1 MRIKSIE
8 IKNFKC
14 LGPEPVSL
22 NFSDDIIVLIGENN
36 VGKSSVLQ
44 AINYF
49 FSGKNIPIEFFYNK
63 VADEL
68 HPLEI
73 TIEFDNLSDEDLE
86 HKVVHPYAFKQE
98 GNYAWKLKK
107 KYFQKEDGSMDR
119 KYFAF
124 DGNDWKENP
133 SGWRQTCDDLF
144 TEEKMQTVFIEA
156 VKEVADTTKPSTRSA
171 SVFQQLFNIILQ
183 PKLQNKA
190 EYKALIKA
198 LKNYDKL
205 FESNSKLDE
214 ISNLENE
221 ISSRWSRIIN
231 AKGIIIS
238 SPPSEDALLPTP
250 QLVTNDSRDIDVLP
264 EHQGHG
270 MQRSIIFSLLEL
282 LGESK
287 SPTTKLVGP
296 RNLILIE
303 EPEIYMHP
311 QMERKIADTL
321 YNIATN
327 GKAQVICSTHSPI
340 FIRIAE
346 KHKALIRMIR
356 CSDNTLCVIQKGE
369 LFSGADREDK
379 RRRLQM
385 IINFDPSVNEAFFAK
400 KVVLV
405 EGDTEIAVFKE
416 AAELLDYFDT
426 EEKYHKKRDTTFIN
440 CRGKWT
446 IAAFQEVLN
455 HFGIDYVVI
464 HDKDE
469 TSEEAGANGRI
480 LDYLGGDETRRKL
493 FDKKIETI
501 LKLTYTGKQ
510 KPIKALERVH
520 ELDNLGQLESA
531 IGEYVK
537 FAYGV

>member
-1 MRIKSIE
+1 
-8 IKNFKC
+8 
-14 LGPEPVSL
+14 
-22 NFSDDIIVLIGENN
+22 
-36 VGKSSVLQ
+36 
-44 AINYF
+44 
-49 FSGKNIPIEFFYNK
+49 
-63 VADEL
+63 
-68 HPLEI
+68 
-73 TIEFDNLSDEDLE
+73 
-86 HKVVHPYAFKQE
+86 
-98 GNYAWKLKK
+98 
-107 KYFQKEDGSMDR
+107 
-119 KYFAF
+119 
-124 DGNDWKENP
+124 
-133 SGWRQTCDDLF
+133 
-144 TEEKMQTVFIEA
+144 
-156 VKEVADTTKPSTRSA
+156 
-171 SVFQQLFNIILQ
+171 
-183 PKLQNKA
+183 
-190 EYKALIKA
+190 
-198 LKNYDKL
+198 
-205 FESNSKLDE
+205 
-214 ISNLENE
+214 
-221 ISSRWSRIIN
+221 
-231 AKGIIIS
+231 
-238 SPPSEDALLPTP
+238 
-250 QLVTNDSRDIDVLP
+250 
-264 EHQGHG
+264 

-327 GKAQVICSTHSPI
+327 GKAQVICSTHSQI

>member
-1 MRIKSIE
+1 MRIRKIE

-14 LGPEPVSL
+14 LGSEPVNL
-22 NFSDDIIVLIGENN
+22 DFSDDIIILIGENN
-36 VGKSSVLQ
+36 VGKSSTLQ

-63 VADEL
+63 VADES
-68 HPLEI
+68 HSIEI
-73 TIEFDNLSDEDLE
+73 ITEFDNLSNEDLE
-86 HKVVHPYAFKQE
+86 HKVVHPYAFKWE
-98 GNYAWKLKK
+98 GESVWKLKK
-107 KYFQKEDGSMDR
+107 KYFQKEDGNMDR
-119 KYFAF
+119 KYYAF
-124 DGNDWKENP
+124 DGTEWKENP
-133 SGWRQTCDDLF
+133 SGWKQTCDDLF

-156 VKEVADTTKPSTRSA
+156 VKEVTDTTKSNTRSA

-183 PKLQNKA
+183 PKLQNKT
-190 EYKALIKA
+190 EYIALMKA
-198 LKNYDKL
+198 LKNYGKL
-205 FESNSKLDE
+205 FEPQFKLSE

-221 ISSRWSRIIN
+221 ISNRWSRVIN

-238 SPPSEDALLPTP
+238 NPPTEDALLPTP
-250 QLVTNDSRDIDVLP
+250 QLVTNDYRDIDVLP

-287 SPTTKLVGP
+287 SPTTKSVGP
-296 RNLILIE
+296 RNLILVE

-321 YNIATN
+321 YNIAAS
-327 GKAQVICSTHSPI
+327 GKAQVMCSTHSPI

-346 KHKALIRMIR
+346 KHKALVRMIR
-356 CSDNTLCVIQKGE
+356 CSNNKLNVIQKGE
-369 LFSGADREDK
+369 IFSGTDKEDK

-385 IINFDPSVNEAFFAK
+385 IINFDPAVNEAFFAK
-400 KVVLV
+400 RVVLV
-405 EGDTEIAVFKE
+405 EGDTEMAVFKE

-426 EEKYHKKRDTTFIN
+426 EEKYHRKRDTTFIN

-455 HFGIDYVVI
+455 HFEIDYVVI

-469 TSEEAGANGRI
+469 TAGEAGANGRI
-480 LDYLGGDETRRKL
+480 LDYLGGVEDRRKM
-493 FDKKIETI
+493 FNQKIETV
-501 LKLTYTGKQ
+501 LGLTDTSKQ
-510 KPIKALERVH
+510 KPIKALEKVR
-520 ELDNLGQLESA
+520 ELNDAGELEST
-531 IGEYVK
+531 IGDYVK

>member
-1 MRIKSIE
+1 
-8 IKNFKC
+8 
-14 LGPEPVSL
+14 
-22 NFSDDIIVLIGENN
+22 
-36 VGKSSVLQ
+36 
-44 AINYF
+44 
-49 FSGKNIPIEFFYNK
+49 
-63 VADEL
+63 
-68 HPLEI
+68 
-73 TIEFDNLSDEDLE
+73 
-86 HKVVHPYAFKQE
+86 
-98 GNYAWKLKK
+98 
-107 KYFQKEDGSMDR
+107 
-119 KYFAF
+119 
-124 DGNDWKENP
+124 
-133 SGWRQTCDDLF
+133 
-144 TEEKMQTVFIEA
+144 
-156 VKEVADTTKPSTRSA
+156 
-171 SVFQQLFNIILQ
+171 
-183 PKLQNKA
+183 
-190 EYKALIKA
+190 